1 MGLKTRVVI
10 DKVFR
15 SRGRRELD
23 TRNRDYKL
31 PALGGPRLGNVPSF
45 S

>member
-1 MGLKTRVVI
+1 MGLKTREVI

-15 SRGRRELD
+15 SGGRRGRD

-31 PALGGPRLGNVPSF
+31 PALGGPS
-45 S
+45 